1 MAELSY
7 KEFMDRLKAH
17 LETFSLEDY
26 KNLIIDMAGKEPP
39 SKRRE
44 FLERLTPQKEVIDKV
59 EELLDE
65 IEQFAQR
72 VEEGEYCDGWGWDDD
87 IHDERDWGDESWALE
102 MDAYFLQA
110 RTLILQGEYKF
121 AKNAYAMLFDTLALG
136 EEPGHLPGRYNP
148 DCMLTVDIEEQL
160 AIFLRAIYLDTASE
174 SRPALLYQTMN
185 TYSYLVV
192 EFKLKDIINALDGPL
207 PDLDLFLTDWIKF
220 LKPQKGI
227 QASALLREAILMKG
241 GLSAIAELARSFPEQ
256 YPKAYVDWLTAL
268 EDLGDITT
276 LIKVAKEGLEKIPK
290 DFKVRAEV
298 AEFLAR
304 TGEQLND
311 NELKLEGYK
320 ESFYSDPSLKCLL
333 DLYLIAKEE
342 DRFEE
347 IKSIVEDRVIKLE
360 KESWIVVNGY
370 YCSEQ
375 DRTALS
381 KGILPSALLLS
392 GNYEKVL
399 EMCTK
404 KGSLGWSL
412 PENPKPLLI
421 TFMMLILSKDGIYT
435 TTLNSEWEKAIRNTN
450 LAADKEY
457 VEKYKQIINDTKNSL
472 QLTTEQEAFYLKWCL
487 EELDQRIEAIIS
499 NKYRE
504 SYYKAAQLLVA
515 MAETLANREGSD
527 KARDLIVKYKG
538 KYPKYSAFQREVRR
552 ALQGSDFDVTKF
564 LRK

>member
-1 MAELSY
+1 
-7 KEFMDRLKAH
+7 
-17 LETFSLEDY
+17 
-26 KNLIIDMAGKEPP
+26 
-39 SKRRE
+39 
-44 FLERLTPQKEVIDKV
+44 
-59 EELLDE
+59 
-65 IEQFAQR
+65 
-72 VEEGEYCDGWGWDDD
+72 
-87 IHDERDWGDESWALE
+87 
-102 MDAYFLQA
+102 
-110 RTLILQGEYKF
+110 
-121 AKNAYAMLFDTLALG
+121 
-136 EEPGHLPGRYNP
+136 
-148 DCMLTVDIEEQL
+148 
-160 AIFLRAIYLDTASE
+160 
-174 SRPALLYQTMN
+174 MN

-192 EFKLKDIINALDGPL
+192 EFKLKDIINALERPL

-241 GLSAIAELARSFPEQ
+241 GLSAIAELARSIPEQ
-256 YPKAYVDWLTAL
+256 YPRAYVDWLTTL
-268 EDLGDITT
+268 EDLGNITT

-320 ESFYSDPSLKCLL
+320 ESFYSYPSLKCLL

-342 DRFEE
+342 DRFDE

-360 KESWIVVNGY
+360 KESSIVVNGY

-375 DRTALS
+375 DRTTLA
-381 KGILPSALLLS
+381 KGILPSVLLLS

-412 PENPKPLLI
+412 PENPKPLFI

-450 LAADKEY
+450 LATDKEY

-487 EELDQRIEAIIS
+487 EELDQRIEAIIR
-499 NKYRE
+499 NKYRG

-527 KARDLIVKYKG
+527 KVRDLIVKYKG